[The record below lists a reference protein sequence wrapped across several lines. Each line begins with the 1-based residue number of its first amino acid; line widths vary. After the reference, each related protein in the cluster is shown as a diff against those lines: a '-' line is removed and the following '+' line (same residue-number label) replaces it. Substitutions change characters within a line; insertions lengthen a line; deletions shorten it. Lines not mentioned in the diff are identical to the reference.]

1 MKKLI
6 LKMLFAIIA
15 IIATKSSFAQ
25 AEINTEFSTRMN
37 YVFGQ
42 LDKSRIPTGLLLD
55 YAMEFASLANYNGML
70 TDTNKV
76 NKGLLADIYNTLLT
90 SGIHS
95 SGGGFYHPDYLDSLW
110 QVQRQPGIITLCGLY
125 YNYSR
130 FKDNAL
136 SSNLITV
143 NSDRFFDL
151 RSFPSK
157 GRTIVTL
164 FDFNAAT
171 LVRQWIRN
179 EVNGKQ
185 YNFNTAGLKKG
196 LYVLQ
201 VDRDD
206 ETRTTKIIIE

>member
-6 LKMLFAIIA
+6 VKMLLLIVAITS
-15 IIATKSSFAQ
+15 TKNSFSQ

-42 LDKSRIPTGLLLD
+42 LDKRRIPTGLLLD
-55 YAMEFASLANYNGML
+55 YAMEFASLANYNGVL
-70 TDTNKV
+70 ADTNKV
-76 NKGLLADIYNTLLT
+76 NKGLLTDIYNTLLT

-95 SGGGFYHPDYLDSLW
+95 SGGSFYHPDYLDSLW

-143 NSDRFFDL
+143 NSDRFFE
-151 RSFPSK
+151 RF
-157 GRTIVTL
+157 
-164 FDFNAAT
+164 
-171 LVRQWIRN
+171 
-179 EVNGKQ
+179 VNG
-185 YNFNTAGLKKG
+185 
-196 LYVLQ
+196 V
-201 VDRDD
+201 
-206 ETRTTKIIIE
+206 

>member
-1 MKKLI
+1 MNKLI
-6 LKMLFAIIA
+6 LKILLVFIA
-15 IIATKSSFAQ
+15 IIATKTSFSQ

-42 LDKSRIPTGLLLD
+42 LDKSRIPTGLMLD
-55 YAMEFASLANYNGML
+55 YAMEFASLSNYNGVL

-76 NKGLLADIYNTLLT
+76 NKGILMDVYNTILT

-95 SGGGFYHPDYLDSLW
+95 NGGSFYHPDYLDSLW

-143 NSDRFFDL
+143 NSDRFFD
-151 RSFPSK
+151 RF
-157 GRTIVTL
+157 
-164 FDFNAAT
+164 
-171 LVRQWIRN
+171 
-179 EVNGKQ
+179 VNGVWQNPYQFNNKQ
-185 YNFNTAGLKKG
+185 NKTS
-196 LYVLQ
+196 LQ
-201 VDRDD
+201 
-206 ETRTTKIIIE
+206 

>member
-1 MKKLI
+1 MNNYKNNFMRKLFKKI
-6 LKMLFAIIA
+6 LFAFMMLAVSI
-15 IIATKSSFAQ
+15 SSFSQ

-55 YAMEFASLANYNGML
+55 YAMEFASLGNYNGVL

-76 NKGLLADIYNTLLT
+76 NKGLLTDIYNTLLT

-95 SGGGFYHPDYLDSLW
+95 NGGSFYHPDYLDSLR
-110 QVQRQPGIITLCGLY
+110 QVQRQPDIITLCGLY

-143 NSDRFFDL
+143 NSDRFFD
-151 RSFPSK
+151 RF
-157 GRTIVTL
+157 
-164 FDFNAAT
+164 
-171 LVRQWIRN
+171 
-179 EVNGKQ
+179 VNGVWQNPYQTQTVFAISPPLHSYAGK
-185 YNFNTAGLKKG
+185 NFKV
-196 LYVLQ
+196 VLP
-201 VDRDD
+201 
-206 ETRTTKIIIE
+206 TNL

>member
-1 MKKLI
+1 MNNYKNNFMRKLFKKI
-6 LKMLFAIIA
+6 LFAFMMLAVSI
-15 IIATKSSFAQ
+15 SSFSQ

-55 YAMEFASLANYNGML
+55 YAMEFASLGNYNGVL

-76 NKGLLADIYNTLLT
+76 NKGLLTDIYNTLLT

-95 SGGGFYHPDYLDSLW
+95 NGGSFYHPDYLDSLR
-110 QVQRQPGIITLCGLY
+110 QVQRQPDIITLCGLY

-143 NSDRFFDL
+143 NSDQFFD
-151 RSFPSK
+151 RF
-157 GRTIVTL
+157 
-164 FDFNAAT
+164 
-171 LVRQWIRN
+171 
-179 EVNGKQ
+179 VNGVWQNPYQFNNKQ
-185 YNFNTAGLKKG
+185 NKTS
-196 LYVLQ
+196 LQ
-201 VDRDD
+201 
-206 ETRTTKIIIE
+206 

>member
-1 MKKLI
+1 MKKNHLQ
-6 LKMLFAIIA
+6 MLFALLA
-15 IIATKSSFAQ
+15 ITATKNTFAQ

-55 YAMEFASLANYNGML
+55 YAMEFASLANYNGVL

-76 NKGLLADIYNTLLT
+76 NKGLLMDVYNTLLT

-95 SGGGFYHPDYLDSLW
+95 SGGSFYHTDYLDSVW

-143 NSDRFFDL
+143 NSDRFFD
-151 RSFPSK
+151 RF
-157 GRTIVTL
+157 
-164 FDFNAAT
+164 
-171 LVRQWIRN
+171 
-179 EVNGKQ
+179 VNGCGKILIKHNR
-185 YNFNTAGLKKG
+185 Y
-196 LYVLQ
+196 LQ
-201 VDRDD
+201 
-206 ETRTTKIIIE
+206 